1 MTIELTMLVYAA
13 ALLLVLIVV
22 QATSG
27 ILAQGVPAM
36 AGNRD
41 DLPPPKPF
49 QARTRRLVDNHR
61 EGLTLFAPLIL
72 AAAVAHVSNG
82 STVLGAQLFFYA
94 RLAHAILYLLGVP
107 WVRALAWAAGMVGTI
122 MVLVAVLG
130 SH

>member
-1 MTIELTMLVYAA
+1 MTIELTMLVYSA

-49 QARTRRLVDNHR
+49 QARTRRLLDNHL

-107 WVRALAWAAGMVGTI
+107 WVRALAWGVGMAGTI
-122 MVLVAVLG
+122 MVLTAVLG

>member
-1 MTIELTMLVYAA
+1 MTIELTMLVYSA
-13 ALLLVLIVV
+13 ALLLALIFV
-22 QATSG
+22 QATSA

-107 WVRALAWAAGMVGTI
+107 WVRALAWAVGMVGTI

>member
-107 WVRALAWAAGMVGTI
+107 WVRALAWAVGMVGTI
-122 MVLVAVLG
+122 MVLAAVLG

>member
-1 MTIELTMLVYAA
+1 MTTELTMLAYAA

-22 QATSG
+22 QATSA
-27 ILAQGVPAM
+27 ILAQGMPAM

-72 AAAVAHVSNG
+72 AAAVGHVSNG
-82 STVLGAQLFFYA
+82 TTVLGAELFFYA

-107 WVRALAWAAGMVGTI
+107 WVRALAWGVGMVGTI
-122 MVLVAVLG
+122 MVLAAVLG

>member
-1 MTIELTMLVYAA
+1 MTIELTMLVYSA
-13 ALLLVLIVV
+13 ALLLALIVV
-22 QATSG
+22 QATSA

-107 WVRALAWAAGMVGTI
+107 WVRALAWAVGMVGTI

>member
-1 MTIELTMLVYAA
+1 MTIELTMLVYSA

-49 QARTRRLVDNHR
+49 QARTRRLLDNHL

-107 WVRALAWAAGMVGTI
+107 WVRALAWGVGMVGTI
-122 MVLVAVLG
+122 MVLTAVLG